1 MSEEIIEPNSIRADT
16 PDWQEGYGQGI
27 LQQRLHVMK
36 LLDEVIEAYED
47 IYKHPYN
54 EREADEFVVKSQINA
69 VKFTKKWVSSGGQ
82 IDLDGN
88 RACLPW

>member
-27 LQQRLHVMK
+27 LQQRLHVME
-36 LLDEVIEAYED
+36 LLDEVIHAYEEV
-47 IYKHPYN
+47 YEQKHV
-54 EREADEFVVKSQINA
+54 DEFTVKSQINA
-69 VKFTKKWVSSGGQ
+69 VKFAKKWVQSGGQ

>member
-1 MSEEIIEPNSIRADT
+1 MSEEIIEPNSIRANT

-47 IYKHPYN
+47 IYKQTGTPW
-54 EREADEFVVKSQINA
+54 ADEFVVKSQINA
-69 VKFTKKWVSSGGQ
+69 VKFSKKWIQSGGKT
-82 IDLDGN
+82 DLEGN
-88 RACLPW
+88 RACYPW

>member
-47 IYKHPYN
+47 VHKGKHTIKGKLLYN
-54 EREADEFVVKSQINA
+54 AQINA
-69 VKFTKKWVSSGGQ
+69 VKFTQKWVQSGGQ
-82 IDLDGN
+82 IDAEGN
-88 RACLPW
+88 RACYPW

>member
-27 LQQRLHVMK
+27 LQQRLHVME
-36 LLDEVIEAYED
+36 LLDEVIQAYED
-47 IYKHPYN
+47 VYEQKDV
-54 EREADEFVVKSQINA
+54 DEFTVKSQINA
-69 VKFTKKWVSSGGQ
+69 VKFAKKWVQSGGQ
-82 IDLDGN
+82 IDSDGN

>member
-16 PDWQEGYGQGI
+16 PDWQEGYEQGL
-27 LQQRLHVMK
+27 LQERLHVMK

-47 IYKHPYN
+47 VY
-54 EREADEFVVKSQINA
+54 EQTDVDEFAVKSQINA
-69 VKFTKKWVSSGGQ
+69 VKFAKKWVQSGGQ
-82 IDLDGN
+82 IDSDGN